1 MRIAV
6 FLLLAVFM
14 PFPASAYLDPGTGSM
29 IVHLIIGAI
38 AGGLVTL
45 KVYWAKCK
53 SFFTRSA
60 SEGTGGDGMGGD
72 GTCGNP

>member
-1 MRIAV
+1 
-6 FLLLAVFM
+6 M
-14 PFPASAYLDPGTGSM
+14 PFPAGAYLDPGTGSM

-53 SFFTRSA
+53 RFFTRSV
-60 SEGTGGDGMGGD
+60 SSGDGTGG
-72 GTCGNP
+72 NP

>member
-6 FLLLAVFM
+6 FLLLLAVFM
-14 PFPASAYLDPGTGSM
+14 PFPAGAYLDPGTGSM

-45 KVYWAKCK
+45 KVYWSKCK
-53 SFFTRSA
+53 RFFTRSA
-60 SEGTGGDGMGGD
+60 SSGDGTGG
-72 GTCGNP
+72 NP